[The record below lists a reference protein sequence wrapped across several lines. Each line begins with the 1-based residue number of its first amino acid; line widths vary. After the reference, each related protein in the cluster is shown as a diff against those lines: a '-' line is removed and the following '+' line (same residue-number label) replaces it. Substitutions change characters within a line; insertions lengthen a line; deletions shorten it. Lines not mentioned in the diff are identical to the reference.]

1 VLLGGRRYTVA
12 GRVCMDQVVLDLGP
26 GGDAAIGDVAV
37 VFGDGRDGGPTAT
50 DWADAAGTIDYE
62 IVTRIGARV
71 PRLYVGS
78 AGRAEGP
85 PAAAEGGVR

>member
-1 VLLGGRRYTVA
+1 
-12 GRVCMDQVVLDLGP
+12 MDQIVLDLGP
-26 GGDAAIGDVAV
+26 DGNAGIGDVAV

-50 DWADAAGTIDYE
+50 DWADVAGTIDYE

-78 AGRAEGP
+78 AVRSASG
-85 PAAAEGGVR
+85 PAAEPAERSVEGAVGTTEGGQP